1 MIKYPKLREMP
12 YHTTTVDPEDTKA
25 EINKLLRKYD
35 IKSKQWTELEGMGE
49 QIKFVFETEVQGKQ
63 IKVAVKFDIPEIKCL
78 IRNKVAPI
86 PKKVIFRMFYYSL
99 KSLLETTKF
108 GILKKEDI
116 FFPYIVTQ
124 LPNGKESTMREV
136 YLNQAL
142 LLGE

>member
-1 MIKYPKLREMP
+1 MTKYPKFREMP

-35 IKSKQWTELEGMGE
+35 IKSKQWTELDSMGE
-49 QIKFVFETEVQGKQ
+49 QIKFIFETEVQGKL

-78 IRNKVAPI
+78 IRNKVALV
-86 PKKVIFRMFYYSL
+86 PKKVVYRMFYYSL
-99 KSLLETTKF
+99 KSLLETTKY
-108 GILKKEDI
+108 GILKKEDL
-116 FFPYIVTQ
+116 FFSYIVTQ
-124 LPNGKESTMREV
+124 LPDGKETTMKEL